1 MNGRVDIMID
11 SVEESKE
18 YAIIS
23 CRKNSIAMKECK
35 RMKSRWMG
43 DEVLQLGSLAS
54 VEIETPHFTSTQL
67 VTTFSDVNLK
77 K

>member
-1 MNGRVDIMID
+1 VNGRVDIMID

-54 VEIETPHFTSTQL
+54 VEIETPHTSLQL
-67 VTTFSDVNLK
+67 NSLLL
-77 K
+77 